1 MRGPSFACIPFVA
14 IQSRLATLAHLRGE
28 RVRVQFAAA
37 AEMRDVRPKGC
48 WHIQHEDGVTG
59 REVPGNRR
67 QLHGDRPRS
76 VDNPSFVCRIVASTE
91 KMYGHIWL
99 VANNPTIMARCY
111 VEDVAAFHFDHA
123 SIVHGCSGSS

>member
-1 MRGPSFACIPFVA
+1 MRA
-14 IQSRLATLAHLRGE
+14 
-28 RVRVQFAAA
+28 QFAAA
-37 AEMRDVRPKGC
+37 AGMRDVRPEEC

-59 REVPGNRR
+59 PEVPGNRR